1 MSAILS
7 YTGGLSTRERCG
19 ILPTMTLTEFKKI
32 IIETLRLEGM
42 TPEMIPDDHPLFGS
56 GLGLDSID
64 ALEIV
69 VALEKHLGLSLRAHE
84 LEKEAFSSVS
94 SLFQCVGRQVA
105 AQGGRLE

>member
-1 MSAILS
+1 MKECCDILH
-7 YTGGLSTRERCG
+7 
-19 ILPTMTLTEFKKI
+19 TMTLTEFKKI
-32 IIETLRLEGM
+32 IIETLGLEGM
-42 TPEMIPDDHPLFGS
+42 TPEMIPDNHPLFGN

-64 ALEIV
+64 VLEIV

-94 SLFQCVGRQVA
+94 SLFHSVGRQVE

>member
-1 MSAILS
+1 
-7 YTGGLSTRERCG
+7 
-19 ILPTMTLTEFKKI
+19 MTLTEFKKI
-32 IIETLRLEGM
+32 IIETLRLEGL
-42 TPEMIPDDHPLFGS
+42 TPEMIPDDHPLFGN

-84 LEKEAFSSVS
+84 LEKEAFTSVS
-94 SLFQCVGRQVA
+94 SLFDGVGRQVA